1 MHEDITEHI
10 AKDAGYNRGYEDGM
24 HRAWNIVGE
33 LIDYYKREKM
43 HDEECSLREGRYQA
57 ALFAQMS
64 IKMNRCASASELEKK
79 SVPDT
84 EIRYTHV
91 RDAMYEL
98 DDNGQQF
105 NQEYM
110 VVTLPRDGENFMGP
124 KDLAGKTIVDITYQ
138 AKTLQLRLDMDDGSL
153 YPCEEHANNKL
164 WFRLVYDGSWA
175 GNGETYKSKR
185 MMTMTKT
192 ELLKLADEAMVYTQN
207 EHHCFLENLSYLK
220 TDSNGVV
227 ELALRYG
234 S

>member
-1 MHEDITEHI
+1 MMHEDITEHI
-10 AKDAGYNRGYEDGM
+10 AKDAGYNRGYQDGM
-24 HRAWNIVGE
+24 HRAWNLVGE

-43 HDEECSLREGRYQA
+43 HDEQCPLREGRYQA

-64 IKMNRCASASELEKK
+64 IKMNRCASVSELEKE

-110 VVTLPRDGENFMGP
+110 VIGLPYECENFEQSSP
-124 KDLAGKTIVDITYQ
+124 PALKTYQ
-138 AKTLQLRLDMDDGSL
+138 AKTLQLRLDEDGIL
-153 YPCEEHANNKL
+153 YPCDEHANNKL

-175 GNGETYKSKR
+175 GNGETYRSKR

-207 EHHCFLENLSYLK
+207 EHHCFLENLSYLR

-227 ELALRYG
+227 ELKLEYG